1 MNESLSRRELL
12 GGLGLAGLTFGLGG
26 AWPASAWARQPAPPA
41 SAKRVLRVAHITDV
55 HVQPELKAGIGFAE
69 ALKKIGE
76 LPDQPDVIF
85 NTGDSIMDSMDAD
98 EARTKLQWDLWQ
110 KCLKDGPR
118 LPIEHCL
125 GNHDIWGINKKKSKT
140 NGDEA
145 KYGKKWACEIFGVDK
160 PYRRFDRAGWSF
172 IVLDSVMPLE
182 DKYDGKLDAEQ
193 MEWLQGEL
201 ASIPQATP
209 VMVLSHIPILTVTTM
224 ADKKTATKEGWST
237 ATSLMMSDWP
247 ALRDLFR
254 KHKNVKACISG
265 HIHQVDRVEFEGVTY
280 LCNGA
285 VSGAWWKGKRHEC
298 DNGFSLLDLYAD
310 GRVEREYVETG
321 WKPVKE

>member
-1 MNESLSRRELL
+1 MNDSLSRRDLL

-26 AWPASAWARQPAPPA
+26 AWPVSAWARQPSAPTT
-41 SAKRVLRVAHITDV
+41 SKRVLRVAHITDV
-55 HVQPELKAGIGFAE
+55 HVQPELSAGVGFAH
-69 ALKKIGE
+69 ALKKIGD
-76 LPDQPDVIF
+76 LKDQPGVIF

-98 EARTKLQWDLWQ
+98 QARTKLQWDLWQ

-140 NGDEA
+140 NGSEA
-145 KYGKKWACEIFGVDK
+145 KYGKKWACEVFGVDK

-182 DKYDGKLDAEQ
+182 DKYDGKLDGEQ

-237 ATSLMMSDWP
+237 PTSLMMSDWP

-265 HIHQVDRVEFEGVTY
+265 HIHQVDKIEFEGVTY
-280 LCNGA
+280 MCNGA

-298 DNGFSLLDLYAD
+298 DSGFSILDLYAD

-321 WKPVKE
+321 WIPVKE